1 MSNKCAKCGSS
12 TFDIHIESDN
22 FVRNGQ
28 SFNVDVEH
36 SVCHQCGDMVIFSG
50 QIKRNDCVLRDA
62 WRNIDG
68 LLTAQEIVALRT
80 TLGLT
85 QQDAAKIFGGGT
97 NAFSK
102 YERSE
107 VIQSIAMDKLMRA
120 ALNVPD
126 MFNWLKRQAGFN
138 GKKLPTSDYDNV
150 VPMTHRIIADLQT
163 KSHKPLFSEH
173 NDYHEMADYG

>member
-12 TFDIHIESDN
+12 NFDIYIESDD

-36 SVCHQCGDMVIFSG
+36 SVCHQCGDMVIFSE

-62 WRNIDG
+62 WRKIDG
-68 LLTAQEIVALRT
+68 LLTAQEIVALRN

-85 QQDAAKIFGGGT
+85 QQDAAKIFGGGP

-107 VIQSIAMDKLMRA
+107 VIQSVAMDKLMRA
-120 ALNVPD
+120 ALAVPG
-126 MFNWLKRQAGFN
+126 MFIWLKQQAGFHL
-138 GKKLPTSDYDNV
+138 KKQPAPDYDNI
-150 VPMTHRIIADLQT
+150 VPITHKIIADLQT

-173 NDYHEMADYG
+173 DDYHETANYG